1 MLVISVRMLL
11 AFNSFRGVFVGSH
24 KFGIAQTDTNHKGHV
39 GGQKIAPVMLISV
52 MQNPRK
58 RLTQCF
64 ENWGRHLPD
73 FIFETK

>member
-1 MLVISVRMLL
+1 MLAISVRMLL
-11 AFNSFRGVFVGSH
+11 AFDSFRVVF
-24 KFGIAQTDTNHKGHV
+24 TDTNHKGHV

-52 MQNPRK
+52 MQNTRK